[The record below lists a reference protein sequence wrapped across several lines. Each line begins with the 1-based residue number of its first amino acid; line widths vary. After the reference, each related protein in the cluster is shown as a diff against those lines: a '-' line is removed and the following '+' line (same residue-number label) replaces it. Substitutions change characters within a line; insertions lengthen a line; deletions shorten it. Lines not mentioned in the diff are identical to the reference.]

1 MQLHAAAAGP
11 AMQTGASAVFSTAGV
26 CCITWMLFR
35 MVVALQGVGD
45 VAAVT
50 YATTRSLWGLFV
62 GPPSKVHAPW
72 GMQHPP
78 PLARKR
84 GAMREVLV
92 HGWEP
97 QQA

>member
-1 MQLHAAAAGP
+1 
-11 AMQTGASAVFSTAGV
+11 
-26 CCITWMLFR
+26 

-45 VAAVT
+45 VAVAT
-50 YATTRSLWGLFV
+50 YATTRSLWGPFV
-62 GPPSKVHAPW
+62 GLPSKVHAPW

-84 GAMREVLV
+84 GATPEVLV
-92 HGWEP
+92 CGREP